1 MWRKDVEKNCN
12 KYEELLTL
20 NWVYYIKGSE
30 FIVSFTF
37 NKLPHIT
44 LLLNNYKFY
53 SISYLYKFVSYKFVE
68 SFVDPLGE
76 VSIISFVVM
85 LLILSYKVL
94 IFKST
99 AYRKYIYYISAH
111 TFGISYLLIVT
122 ILNEKS
128 SSNVQIGCQLAVP

>member
-37 NKLPHIT
+37 NKLLHIT

-53 SISYLYKFVSYKFVE
+53 SISYLYEFVSKFVE

-111 TFGISYLLIVT
+111 TFGISYLLIIT

>member
-1 MWRKDVEKNCN
+1 MWRKDVKKSCN

-37 NKLPHIT
+37 NKLLHIT

-68 SFVDPLGE
+68 S
-76 VSIISFVVM
+76 
-85 LLILSYKVL
+85 LLIHLVKYLSFPL
-94 IFKST
+94 
-99 AYRKYIYYISAH
+99 
-111 TFGISYLLIVT
+111 
-122 ILNEKS
+122 
-128 SSNVQIGCQLAVP
+128 